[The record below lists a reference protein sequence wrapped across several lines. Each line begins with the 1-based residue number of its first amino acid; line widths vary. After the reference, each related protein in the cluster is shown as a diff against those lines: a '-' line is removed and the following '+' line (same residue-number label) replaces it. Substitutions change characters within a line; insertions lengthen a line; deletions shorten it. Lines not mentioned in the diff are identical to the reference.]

1 MGQGRL
7 VVALLAALLAALCPA
22 LVGDGPCVVHAQT
35 PPSVAGSP
43 ENWVHLT
50 NAGGGAYEQRYGQ
63 PISISAC
70 TLTEGGVSLPQG
82 QSVRV
87 FGRFDPG
94 MMSRRHPEAAPGST
108 QTAAKPLCETPGQT
122 GLVRTTGGAPC
133 ATLVFSICCEGR
145 ERQCLPVSPVAEM
158 ADALEGTAE
167 SYRNQRVVV
176 VGATGG
182 PGPGFQFWDF
192 QVMADFAKR
201 EKGGRDSGLRSV
213 VAAAGQAGRQPVRA
227 RGQFRGRNL
236 FGDLPPDTR
245 RGSSDW
251 VIADQGVAL
260 WVTGRAPK
268 GEGWSLDLDARS
280 ESVRWVEVEGEV
292 MARDGVVYL
301 KASRVALVGGP
312 LKAPE
317 AVRP

>member
-1 MGQGRL
+1 
-7 VVALLAALLAALCPA
+7 
-22 LVGDGPCVVHAQT
+22 
-35 PPSVAGSP
+35 
-43 ENWVHLT
+43 
-50 NAGGGAYEQRYGQ
+50 
-63 PISISAC
+63 
-70 TLTEGGVSLPQG
+70 
-82 QSVRV
+82 
-87 FGRFDPG
+87 
-94 MMSRRHPEAAPGST
+94 
-108 QTAAKPLCETPGQT
+108 
-122 GLVRTTGGAPC
+122 
-133 ATLVFSICCEGR
+133 
-145 ERQCLPVSPVAEM
+145 
-158 ADALEGTAE
+158 
-167 SYRNQRVVV
+167 
-176 VGATGG
+176 
-182 PGPGFQFWDF
+182 
-192 QVMADFAKR
+192 MADFAKR